1 MQTVTLGL
9 GGGSMLQVANRT
21 LTQMM
26 SYLIDTPDGEV
37 IMIDGGNCCRED
49 AENLYSL
56 LTQRGKRIGLWVIT
70 HAHSDHLGALLW
82 LMENLETF
90 DLKIE
95 ALCFNFPDWEW
106 LSRKEESSINSRFLE
121 QILRHQIPVTVP
133 KPGDKI
139 SCGGMEM
146 EIVSVPEDYR
156 EYPNINSTSMICVA
170 HFPKQDVL
178 FLGDFDVHGQ
188 AEFLRKYDP
197 ALIRKDIVQ
206 MAHHGQD
213 GVDEAF
219 YRLIQPRICLYAAPQ
234 WLWENNY
241 YRCTDPDSAGKGSH
255 KTLETRMWMER
266 LGVEASYTQAQGDIL
281 FI

>member
-255 KTLETRMWMER
+255 KTLETRMWMEC